1 VKTPS
6 PYRSSEMPKL
16 YYPSPDEVQGAE
28 PLDELA
34 WFEKYQHWLLQLA
47 NTNEGRD
54 ILFLPPWRTH
64 PYPIVGLRKQV
75 VRFYLG
81 RWDGL
86 EHWQSEFHIG
96 AKWGNVIRYRWQEVR
111 KAINQ
116 TVLRSILDYPPIYT
130 KDGRLLHPV
139 GGATTSL
146 FYPDPSPESTTVD
159 GTAYAYTGGA
169 GATWAASRAA
179 NGYGSQDDSAV
190 DDMGRLTAT
199 DGTTDRYHGFHRQF
213 LLFNTSALGSGD
225 TIDSG
230 TVTLTSDATAI
241 DSFGDDTVLTNT
253 GSGPASPTA
262 IDKDDYQAMVGAAAQ
277 SDTRID
283 VGAFVNSTHV
293 YTLNAAGIATV
304 TAARDGI
311 TKFGGRLS
319 CDQDNINS
327 GVGPTW
333 VGGGQSTPRYYAAET
348 SGTSSDPKL
357 TVVHTSPFTPQAIM
371 F

>member
-1 VKTPS
+1 
-6 PYRSSEMPKL
+6 MPKL

-28 PLDELA
+28 PLDELV
-34 WFEKYQHWLLQLA
+34 WFENYQHWLLRLA

-54 ILFLPPWRTH
+54 LLLLPPWRTH
-64 PYPIVGLRKQV
+64 PYPIVELRKQV

-86 EHWQSEFHIG
+86 EHWQSEFQIG

-159 GTAYAYTGGA
+159 GTAYAYASGA

-179 NGYGSQDDSAV
+179 SGYGSQDDSAV
-190 DDMGRLTAT
+190 DDMGRLTSSS
-199 DGTTDRYHGFHRQF
+199 TTDRYHGFHRQF
-213 LLFNTSALGSGD
+213 LLFDTSALGDGD

-230 TVTLTSDATAI
+230 TVTLTSDVTAI
-241 DSFGDDTVLTNT
+241 DDFGDDTVLTNT
-253 GSGPASPTA
+253 GSGPASNTA
-262 IDKDDYQAMVGAAAQ
+262 IVKDDYQTMVGAIEQA
-277 SDTRID
+277 SNRID

-304 TAARDGI
+304 TAARGAGTAGI

-319 CDQDNINS
+319 CDQDNS
-327 GVGPTW
+327 APTW
-333 VGGGQSTPRYYAAET
+333 TSSGQSTPRYYAAET
-348 SGTSSDPKL
+348 ADTSSDPKL
-357 TVVHTSPFTPQAIM
+357 TVLHTSPFTPQAIII
-371 F
+371 

>member
-1 VKTPS
+1 
-6 PYRSSEMPKL
+6 MPKL

-28 PLDELA
+28 PLDELV
-34 WFEKYQHWLLQLA
+34 WFENYQHWLLQLA

-54 ILFLPPWRTH
+54 LLFLPPWRTQ

-159 GTAYAYTGGA
+159 GTAYKGVGGA
-169 GATWAASRAA
+169 GDTFANIRAA
-179 NGYGSQDDSAV
+179 DGSGRQDDSAV
-190 DDMGRLTAT
+190 DDMGRLLST
-199 DGTTDRYHGFHRQF
+199 GTTDRYGGLHRQF
-213 LLFNTSALGSGD
+213 LLFDTSALGDGD

-230 TVTLTSDATAI
+230 TMTLTSDATAI
-241 DSFGDDTVLTNT
+241 DNFGDDTVMTNT
-253 GSGPASPTA
+253 GSGPASNTTIA
-262 IDKDDYQAMVGAAAQ
+262 ASDYQTMVGAVEQA
-277 SDTRID
+277 SNRID
-283 VGAFVNSTHV
+283 VGAFANSTHV
-293 YTLNAAGIATV
+293 YTLNAAGITTV
-304 TAARDGI
+304 TAARDGVS
-311 TKFGGRLS
+311 KFGGRVS
-319 CDQDNINS
+319 SDQDNS
-327 GVGPTW
+327 EPTW
-333 VGGGQSTPRYYAAET
+333 TSDGQSTPRYYAAET

-357 TVVHTSPFTPQAIM
+357 TVVHTASFTPKLVIL
-371 F
+371 

>member
-1 VKTPS
+1 
-6 PYRSSEMPKL
+6 MPKL

-28 PLDELA
+28 PLDELI

-96 AKWGNVIRYRWQEVR
+96 AKWGNVIRYRWQEVG

-116 TVLRSILDYPPIYT
+116 TVLRSILDYLPAYT

-146 FYPDPSPESTTVD
+146 FYPDPSPESTSVD
-159 GTAYAYTGGA
+159 GTAYAHTGGA
-169 GATWAASRAA
+169 GGTFAALRAA
-179 NGYGSQDDSAV
+179 DGYGSADDSPL
-190 DDMGRLTAT
+190 DDMGRLLAST
-199 DGTTDRYHGFHRQF
+199 TTDRYNGIHRQF
-213 LLFNTSALGSGD
+213 LLFDTSALGSGD

-230 TVTLTSDATAI
+230 TVTLTSDSTVA
-241 DSFGDDTVLTNT
+241 DSFGDDTVLTDSNPISNDDIVT
-253 GSGPASPTA
+253 
-262 IDKDDYQAMVGAAAQ
+262 DDYQRMVTTTEQA
-277 SDTRID
+277 SNRID
-283 VGAFVNSTHV
+283 VGAFSGATHV

-311 TKFGGRLS
+311 TKFGGRVS
-319 CDQDNINS
+319 SDQDNS
-327 GVGPTW
+327 APTW
-333 VGGGQSTPRYYAAET
+333 TSDGQSTPRYYAAET

-357 TVVHTSPFTPQAIM
+357 TVVHTSPFTPKAIM